1 MTRPLLAEEAPA
13 EVEAP
18 VVDLAAVRRA
28 RQLDELEE
36 LARGTHPLCRA
47 QGGRPVAALDLL
59 DSLAADSKRTEDDDQ
74 A

>member
-1 MTRPLLAEEAPA
+1 MTRPVLPEEAPA
-13 EVEAP
+13 EEQAP

-28 RQLDELEE
+28 RQLDELVE
-36 LARGTHPLCRA
+36 LARGPHPLCRA
-47 QGGRPVAALDLL
+47 RGGLPMAALDLL